1 MPTPS
6 ESRRVHIVAIL
17 REGGGP
23 TTGAELSAA
32 LGVSRQAIV
41 NDIAILRASG
51 EPIHGS
57 PRGYYLGEGASD
69 GTTATFA
76 CVHDRE
82 ASREELEVLVDRGI
96 TVLDVVVEHELYGE
110 VRASMMVS
118 SRADVDRYMDAL
130 MRTGAKPLS
139 SLTKGVHV
147 HHVRGP
153 SPDALEAARRDLAE
167 RGFLLED

>member
-1 MPTPS
+1 MTTPS
-6 ESRRVHIVAIL
+6 EERRAHIVAIL

-23 TTGAELSAA
+23 TTGAELSAT

-57 PRGYYLGEGASD
+57 PRGYVLGDSGVGGAS
-69 GTTATFA
+69 AALA

-82 ASREELEVLVDRGI
+82 ASRAELELLVDRGI

-110 VRASMMVS
+110 VQASMMIS

-130 MRTGAKPLS
+130 TATGAKPLS
-139 SLTKGVHV
+139 SLTNGVHV
-147 HHVRGP
+147 HHVRAP
-153 SPDALEAARRDLAE
+153 SLDSLEAAKRDLAE